1 MNWFNEFVLPEAK
14 STYASD
20 VDALFFFLNASSF
33 IIFAGTM
40 IAVVYF
46 IIRYRRKSQDDVT
59 PLITHNTTLE
69 IAWSVIPLILVLIVF
84 GWGFKGHLTMRNVP
98 ETAYEVKVTGFKWAW
113 RFNYANGAVSPN
125 ELHVPAGRPI
135 KLVMSSTDV
144 IHSFYVPD
152 YRMKQD
158 VVPGRYTTVWF
169 EAPEPGESIVF
180 CTEYCGTSHS
190 DMMAKV
196 VVHEPEDFEL
206 WLASNKAPTNIENPI
221 AYGEKM
227 VKDNA
232 CLTCHSL
239 DGSALVGPSFTGL
252 FGRNEEMADGT
263 NIVVDENYIRESILN
278 PQVKLVKG
286 YAPVMPTYQGAFA
299 DEQIDAIIEYLKT
312 VK

>member
-1 MNWFNEFVLPEAK
+1 MNWFNEFNLPEAK

-20 VDALFFFLNASSF
+20 VDALFFFLNATSF
-33 IIFAGTM
+33 IILIGTT
-40 IAVVYF
+40 ITVIYF
-46 IIRYRRKSQDDVT
+46 IIRYKRKSDDDVT
-59 PLITHNTTLE
+59 PLITHNTQLE
-69 IAWSVIPLILVLIVF
+69 IAWAVIPLILVLIVF

-113 RFNYANGAVSPN
+113 RFSYANGAVSPN

-144 IHSFYVPD
+144 IHSFFVPD

-158 VVPGRYTTVWF
+158 VVPGRYTTAWF

-190 DMMAKV
+190 NMMAKV
-196 VVHEPEDFEL
+196 IVHEQADFDL
-206 WLASNKAPTNIENPI
+206 WLASNKAPTNIQNPI
-221 AYGEKM
+221 EYGEKM
-227 VKDNA
+227 VTDNA

-239 DGSALVGPSFTGL
+239 DGSALVGPSFVGL
-252 FGRNEEMADGT
+252 FGRDGEMADGT
-263 NIVVDENYIRESILN
+263 IVTADENYIRESILN
-278 PQVKLVKG
+278 PQAKIVKG